1 MKNISIHIV
10 LISLLASVILNGCIK
25 EEQIN
30 TPADSQEVTLRI
42 TANLSNGDPATRLN
56 YFESGKSLKA
66 YWSSDDQ
73 LVANGD
79 PGSTSYYYIFDLVDG
94 ANTSTGVFECTA
106 STTGKLPHYLQ
117 TNAWTI
123 YFPGSKI
130 VCESD
135 YLNFSYSG
143 QVQKGNN
150 SLEHLK
156 DFHTIRL
163 QCTDG
168 SSESATVFQDAFIDF
183 SGDGYDESS
192 CMKFQL
198 TGLPSVTPTE
208 VSLKYSA
215 PSGFSSQCFHTYNY
229 IKEWWGSNNYPNP
242 SVSDKISIRLDEFTS
257 CTEATIYMM
266 MSNYPVELKDGGKL
280 SITVKTKEGKQ
291 LTCTKTL
298 RSDATLLGGRLHN
311 ISASSWSESVIENID
326 GFDDPENGIVVL
338 QEASKGK
345 GTDIII
351 MGDGFSKTHFGKGG
365 NYEKIMS
372 QTYEDF
378 FSVEPYA
385 SLKDYFNVYYINAV
399 SEDDHDARPLSNGAI
414 QGDANTV
421 FATKFKQNSTSIT
434 GDDNTALSYAT
445 QVIRHKG
452 GRGGTACNDENEI
465 NLRSNSSLMI
475 IMVNVACHAGTCSI
489 AYTNRN
495 DYCQEYAVAYCA
507 LSTSMDKRRL
517 TLLHE
522 AGGHGFGKLGDEYD
536 GEFIKSF
543 STGKWN
549 DLNNLHNWGLHRN
562 INEHWT
568 AEEKA
573 DGWSVDFRDTY
584 TDESNV
590 YWSELLSSSYDYRH
604 TEGLGI
610 YRGANT
616 YDNLYCRPTQNSL
629 MRSQFQENGQ
639 FFNAI
644 SRWAIWYR
652 LMKMTE
658 STNATNFK
666 SSLNE
671 FIRFDATLTI
681 DKNGSAITRSSGTDD
696 LLPLAPP
703 VIHKAEWVGNE
714 LILIE

>member
-10 LISLLASVILNGCIK
+10 LISLLASVIMNGCIK

-73 LVANGD
+73 LIANGT
-79 PGSTSYYYIFDLVDG
+79 PSNMNYCYRFNLVEG
-94 ANTSTGVFECTA
+94 ENTATGVFECKA
-106 STTGKLPHYLQ
+106 SSTGNLPQYLK

-130 VCESD
+130 RYEKE
-135 YLNFSYSG
+135 YLDFSYTG
-143 QVQKGNN
+143 QIQKGNRN
-150 SLEHLK
+150 MDHLK
-156 DFHTIRL
+156 DYHTIRL

-168 SSESATVFQDAFIDF
+168 SEESSTTFQDAFIDF
-183 SGDGYDESS
+183 SGDGYEESS
-192 CMKFQL
+192 CMKFTL
-198 TGLPSVTPTE
+198 SNLPSITPTE
-208 VSLKYSA
+208 VTLKYSA
-215 PSGFSSQCFHTYNY
+215 PSGYSSHCFHTYNY
-229 IKEWWGSNNYPNP
+229 MKRWWGNEIQANP
-242 SVSDKISIRLDEFTS
+242 SVTDKLSIRLEDFTP
-257 CTEATIYMM
+257 CTEAVVYLM

-298 RSDATLLGGRLHN
+298 RSEATLLGGRLHN

-399 SEDDHDARPLSNGAI
+399 SEDDHDAEPLSNGAK

-421 FATKFKQNSTSIT
+421 FATKFKQYSTSIT

-445 QVIRHKG
+445 QAIRHKG

-465 NLRSNSSLMI
+465 NLRANSSLMI

-507 LSTSMDKRRL
+507 LSNSMDNRRL

-522 AGGHGFGKLGDEYD
+522 AGGHGFGKLGDEYG
-536 GEFIKSF
+536 GESINSF
-543 STGKWN
+543 SAAKWN

-590 YWSELLSSSYDYRH
+590 YWSELLSDSYNYQY

-652 LMKMTE
+652 IMKMTE